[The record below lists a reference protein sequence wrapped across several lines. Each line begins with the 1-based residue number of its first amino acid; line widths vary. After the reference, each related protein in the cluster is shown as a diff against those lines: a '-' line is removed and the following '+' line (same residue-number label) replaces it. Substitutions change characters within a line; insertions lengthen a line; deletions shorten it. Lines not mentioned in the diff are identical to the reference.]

1 MKNLKT
7 SIAGLVLVLI
17 SGAVMATGNLK
28 VDVIPADKKKTLV
41 HAVNSDKSKFEIDIK
56 NEKGEIV
63 YYKMTVKPETEYAKY
78 YNFSALRSGIYT
90 ITVKVD
96 DELMEST
103 LKIDHGQ
110 VELIKQKKEIQP
122 YFTLNGNCLEV
133 SWLNFAQEDSRLQI
147 FDKKG
152 LLFEKTLDRQ
162 FTVNTALDL
171 SQLTRGEYTAVLIT
185 GNNYYEYSVKK

>member
-90 ITVKVD
+90 LTVKVD

>member
-1 MKNLKT
+1 
-7 SIAGLVLVLI
+7 
-17 SGAVMATGNLK
+17 
-28 VDVIPADKKKTLV
+28 
-41 HAVNSDKSKFEIDIK
+41 
-56 NEKGEIV
+56 
-63 YYKMTVKPETEYAKY
+63 MTVKPETEYAKY

-90 ITVKVD
+90 LTVKVD

>member
-78 YNFSALRSGIYT
+78 YNLSALRSGIYT
-90 ITVKVD
+90 LTVKVD